1 MAQTIVAE
9 SGIDTIV
16 RVDEAWTALPASR
29 RALVT
34 GGVSAGLAM
43 ALAATS
49 VVSPLTA
56 VVLALVSFAA
66 GAAAVVDVHEHR
78 IPNRLLVLSLMFV
91 AIAAVVERGVVIGD
105 VIVGGLI
112 ASVPLWIV
120 RYGRGLGIG
129 DIKFAFVLGAAGGLV
144 HPFTGLIVVWLAALS
159 SGVFAAVQ
167 RRQRLALGPWLWAGF
182 VGATSVAVLVV
193 QVVGPQWPARW

>member
-1 MAQTIVAE
+1 MVETIVAD
-9 SGIDTIV
+9 SRTDTIL
-16 RVDEAWTALPASR
+16 RVDEAWTALAAPR

-34 GGVSAGLAM
+34 GGASAGLAM

-49 VVSPLTA
+49 VVSPTTA
-56 VVLALVSFAA
+56 VVLAAVSLAA

-78 IPNRLLVLSLMFV
+78 IPNRLLTLSLVLV
-91 AIAAVVERGVVIGD
+91 AVAALIERDATLGD
-105 VIVGGLI
+105 VAVSGLM
-112 ASVPLWIV
+112 ASGPLWIV

-129 DIKFAFVLGAAGGLV
+129 DVKFAAVLGAAGGLV
-144 HPFTGLIVVWLAALS
+144 HPLTGVVVVWLAALS

-193 QVVGPQWPARW
+193 QIAGSQWPARW